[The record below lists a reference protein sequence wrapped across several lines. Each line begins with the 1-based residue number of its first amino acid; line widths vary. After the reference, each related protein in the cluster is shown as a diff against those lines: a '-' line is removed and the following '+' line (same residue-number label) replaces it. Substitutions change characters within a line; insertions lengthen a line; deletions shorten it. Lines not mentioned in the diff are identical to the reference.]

1 MLLRCSPALLS
12 FRLLRRRRFF
22 VRCRCYPS
30 SAASRRRR
38 LAPPQ
43 GLGCGPGSASL
54 GLPSILLGAVVG
66 DCGRPSRFRRPG
78 KRFPSSLLLRS
89 LSTHASEL
97 WPGVAAPLF
106 SHASVPPEN
115 LAVFQ
120 LVRVVQLVPVGA
132 VVVPV
137 GCLFFPGLREFGI
150 LKKGGSVCFG
160 QNIKNKEKMFCFR
173 MSYLAVLQAVA
184 QHCCLS
190 YVSVI
195 RQTVEDGTNLYG
207 VELQLPQHAAQG
219 PSGTTLFFWAPPG
232 LPALLLMRLHLCKPW
247 NLARHLFP
255 IANRGI
261 HLARLVIATSSD
273 AGAPCPLLLAVAQ
286 QLIDQATAH
295 IPQSQKLCDPLD
307 ELTLTIDYYHKNVQ
321 KLHGYYETNK
331 QKYISTRLQ
340 TETSSLAGNRW
351 DWMNATE
358 E

>member
-78 KRFPSSLLLRS
+78 KRLFPQRASLSFPSSLLLRS

-137 GCLFFPGLREFGI
+137 GCLFFPAAPARCSRPIWHHTFL
-150 LKKGGSVCFG
+150 LGSPGFTSSSAY
-160 QNIKNKEKMFCFR
+160 ETA
-173 MSYLAVLQAVA
+173 SLQALV
-184 QHCCLS
+184 H
-190 YVSVI
+190 
-195 RQTVEDGTNLYG
+195 
-207 VELQLPQHAAQG
+207 LQATFGFIIADYSIHG
-219 PSGTTLFFWAPPG
+219 
-232 LPALLLMRLHLCKPW
+232 LLLYR

>member
-78 KRFPSSLLLRS
+78 KRLFPQRASLSFPSSLLLRS

-137 GCLFFPGLREFGI
+137 GCLFFPAAPARCSRPIWHHTFL
-150 LKKGGSVCFG
+150 LGSPGFTSSSAY
-160 QNIKNKEKMFCFR
+160 ETA
-173 MSYLAVLQAVA
+173 SLQA
-184 QHCCLS
+184 L
-190 YVSVI
+190 
-195 RQTVEDGTNLYG
+195 
-207 VELQLPQHAAQG
+207 
-219 PSGTTLFFWAPPG
+219 
-232 LPALLLMRLHLCKPW
+232 
-247 NLARHLFP
+247 
-255 IANRGI
+255 
-261 HLARLVIATSSD
+261 
-273 AGAPCPLLLAVAQ
+273 
-286 QLIDQATAH
+286 ATAH